1 MCQAFEGSVM
11 SRMTYSMDSIND
23 HWSHLDTNKK
33 KFHKNEVYLWTSL
46 LDEMA
51 KVFFKFV
58 YLCNERK
65 SLNEGVSTLIAKLF
79 STEELNEMYS
89 LKDMQK
95 LEKIQSWNNMMW
107 DQLKRNKSLDCYWYD
122 DDKDYDELIQR
133 LIAVSQLTG
142 ILCS

>member
-1 MCQAFEGSVM
+1 
-11 SRMTYSMDSIND
+11 
-23 HWSHLDTNKK
+23 
-33 KFHKNEVYLWTSL
+33 
-46 LDEMA
+46 MA